1 MVGENSKS
9 GRRKRQIDPE
19 AQREFETTRKEKV
32 VENWVP
38 KTELGKKAKSGEI
51 GSLEQ
56 LFDLN
61 LPVLE
66 TEIID
71 ALASGMD
78 EELVE
83 FSKTTRVVRSGRIFS
98 FRASVL
104 VGNRNGFVGIG
115 SAKDKEKIAA
125 IKKAANSAKLN
136 LVKVRRGCGSWEC
149 TCGMQHSIPFKV
161 DGRCASVKIKLMPAP
176 KGIGL
181 VAGDN
186 IKTVFKFAGIS
197 DIWTESRGSTGTKL
211 NFVKATVDALSKTS
225 GMKMSDSIKKKLEK

>member
-1 MVGENSKS
+1 MTGENSKS

-38 KTELGKKAKSGEI
+38 KTELGKKVKSGEI

-61 LPVLE
+61 FPVLE

-71 ALASGMD
+71 ALASD
-78 EELVE
+78 LNEELVE

-104 VGNRNGFVGIG
+104 VGNKNGFVGIG

-125 IKKAANSAKLN
+125 IRKATNSAKLN

-197 DIWTESRGSTGTKL
+197 DIWAESRGSTGTKL
-211 NFVKATVDALSKTS
+211 NFVKAAVDALSKTS